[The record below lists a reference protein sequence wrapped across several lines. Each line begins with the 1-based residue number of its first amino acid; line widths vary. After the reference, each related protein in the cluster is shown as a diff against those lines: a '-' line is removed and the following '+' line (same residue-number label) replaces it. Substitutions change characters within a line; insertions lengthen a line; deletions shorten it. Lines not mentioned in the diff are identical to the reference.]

1 MRDLTVQQRDACA
14 MQAEIFEKSTKESE
28 DGSAVFIR
36 RFMYS
41 SVAARMDAN
50 TLANESG
57 TIEQII
63 HEVDSEYGGKPYGSK
78 RYSCSEMH
86 WIGYIYRYLC
96 FVANVSSKRAY
107 KIIGARELRDL
118 YLPYHSLDPG
128 QAVERILEARALGTR
143 PQDNLVSRGVEVL
156 RRIRS

>member
-1 MRDLTVQQRDACA
+1 MRDLTVQQRDACV
-14 MQAEIFEKSTKESE
+14 MQAEIFEKSTKASE

-41 SVAARMDAN
+41 SVAVRMDAN
-50 TLANESG
+50 ALANESG
-57 TIEQII
+57 TVEQII
-63 HEVDSEYGGKPYGSK
+63 REVDSEYGGKPYGSK
-78 RYSCSEMH
+78 RYSRSEMH
-86 WIGYIYRYLC
+86 WIGYIYRHLC
-96 FVANVSSKRAY
+96 FAANVSSKRAY

-128 QAVERILEARALGTR
+128 QAVERIMEARALGICA
-143 PQDNLVSRGVEVL
+143 QDNLVSRGVEVL